1 MGKRVVPVRWE
12 EFEATGGFCYYTRA
26 AQFYRWKQDPEHV
39 VALIKEQVQRAA
51 AEHVDPVQQAVTSHE
66 APPERCGCPWRAA

>member
-39 VALIKEQVQRAA
+39 VL
-51 AEHVDPVQQAVTSHE
+51 
-66 APPERCGCPWRAA
+66 